1 MRRTAEIHRA
11 GLGESTSSIH
21 GSSLTNIEE
30 SFLVVQF
37 CSALE
42 SDRHVMIG
50 SGLIIFSKSA
60 FAGSFVSS
68 RTC

>member
-1 MRRTAEIHRA
+1 MRRTAKIYRA
-11 GLGESTSSIH
+11 EPGESTSSSRY
-21 GSSLTNIEE
+21 SSLTNIEE
-30 SFLVVQF
+30 SFLVVQI

-42 SDRHVMIG
+42 SDSYVMIG